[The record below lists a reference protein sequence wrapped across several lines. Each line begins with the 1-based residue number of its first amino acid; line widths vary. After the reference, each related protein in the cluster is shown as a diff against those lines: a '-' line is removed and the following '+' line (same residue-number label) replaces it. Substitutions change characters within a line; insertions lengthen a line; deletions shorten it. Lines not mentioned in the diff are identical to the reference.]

1 MHGTKNL
8 NYLKY
13 LLDLWNFVVDKLP
26 DDGTLM
32 PKHVAVGSAW
42 YEASFVMSYF
52 ILISVFCWALKIRN
66 EYNHIKR
73 RYIVWNTVSVF
84 N

>member
-1 MHGTKNL
+1 LLILQNCITMHGTKNL

-32 PKHVAVGSAW
+32 PKHVAVGSA
-42 YEASFVMSYF
+42 
-52 ILISVFCWALKIRN
+52 
-66 EYNHIKR
+66 
-73 RYIVWNTVSVF
+73 
-84 N
+84 